1 MKTTNSD
8 WMIAANKPYNE
19 ITPEEMARI
28 HDRIQNHD
36 EVPIIEEVSN
46 KTIRQRL
53 SSRDKAPLRVQVLN
67 IWLKTR
73 SYSVSKFK
81 KFIGLKYNCNA

>member
-19 ITPEEMARI
+19 ITPEEMAHI

-46 KTIRQRL
+46 TIIEEVSNKTIRQRL
-53 SSRDKAPLRVQVLN
+53 S
-67 IWLKTR
+67 
-73 SYSVSKFK
+73 YSVSKLK
-81 KFIGLKYNCNA
+81 KFIGFKQKH

>member
-1 MKTTNSD
+1 MKTSNLD
-8 WMIAANKPYNE
+8 WMIAINKSYNE

-53 SSRDKAPLRVQVLN
+53 S
-67 IWLKTR
+67 
-73 SYSVSKFK
+73 YSVSKFK
-81 KFIGLKYNCNA
+81 KFIGFKQRN

>member
-1 MKTTNSD
+1 MKTTNLD

-28 HDRIQNHD
+28 HDRILNYN
-36 EVPIIEEVSN
+36 EVPTIEEVSN

-53 SSRDKAPLRVQVLN
+53 S
-67 IWLKTR
+67 
-73 SYSVSKFK
+73 YSVSKLKK
-81 KFIGLKYNCNA
+81 KFIGFKQRQ